1 MKKKRRLQADAI
13 WAAGA
18 ALLILL
24 QFWWLPGSPGSTV
37 DSFSTGID
45 GKLGLFRA
53 LDRLFPQVEREKE
66 RPIPDSNCTL
76 LIIGPDRL
84 PTAAEQ
90 TRLAAFVNGGG
101 TLLFAPSFTE
111 PSVDLAELRINL
123 TELKPLETFGAPTPN
138 SSAVPVTAPP
148 QAISSAPASADPE
161 DPDPSAEDDSSSP
174 TTPTVP
180 ANPATPVVPTTPS
193 VQPGTESAD
202 LPLAGTRE
210 VLCESPYS
218 SGTAELT
225 VGSRFTWLPS
235 DSEVLAE
242 SGNAAMAASWEQGA
256 GRVIVCTTP
265 DFFSNRSLLMPASS
279 RLAVRLAAW
288 GILQPSTYQEE
299 GWAYFDKSRIVIS
312 EYFNTTDSMLGAG
325 VLFSSGLRIGTLQ
338 LILAAALALW
348 LGFHRFG
355 PAEQDLRL
363 QRRSLTETARAVG
376 NLQYRSSDGG
386 ALVSARLD
394 YLRGQLRRRY
404 GSAVS
409 LQNRASLTRLSGLTA
424 EEVSSR
430 LNLAERQ
437 SDHPR
442 LPVSDAA
449 VTIRWLSQ
457 LQQAVLGSLPGRNGR
472 GKRPAS

>member
-53 LDRLFPQVEREKE
+53 LDRLFPHVEREKE

-90 TRLAAFVNGGG
+90 TRLAAFVNRGG
-101 TLLFAPSFTE
+101 TLLFAPSLTE
-111 PSVDLAELRINL
+111 PTVDLADLQINL
-123 TELKPLETFGAPTPN
+123 TGLDPRESFGAPTPG
-138 SSAVPVTAPP
+138 SSAVPVESPP
-148 QAISSAPASADPE
+148 QATASAPPSGDAAAA
-161 DPDPSAEDDSSSP
+161 SAEDDSSNP
-174 TTPTVP
+174 ATPAAPV
-180 ANPATPVVPTTPS
+180 NPATPVVPTTPS
-193 VQPGTESAD
+193 VQPGNESAD
-202 LPLAGTRE
+202 LQLAVTRE

-218 SGTAELT
+218 AGTAELT
-225 VGSRFTWLPS
+225 VGSRFTWLPT

-242 SGNAAMAASWEQGA
+242 SGKAAMAASWELGA

-265 DFFSNRSLLMPASS
+265 DFFSNRSLLMPAAS

-299 GWAYFDKSRIVIS
+299 GWAFFDKSRIVIS

-325 VLFSSGLRIGTLQ
+325 VLFNSGLRVGTLQ

-376 NLQYRSSDGG
+376 DLQYRSSDGG

-409 LQNRASLTRLSGLTA
+409 LENRASLTRLSGLTA

-437 SDHPR
+437 SSHPR

-457 LQQAVLGSLPGRNGR
+457 LQQAVLGSLPGRHGR

>member
-1 MKKKRRLQADAI
+1 
-13 WAAGA
+13 
-18 ALLILL
+18 
-24 QFWWLPGSPGSTV
+24 
-37 DSFSTGID
+37 
-45 GKLGLFRA
+45 
-53 LDRLFPQVEREKE
+53 
-66 RPIPDSNCTL
+66 
-76 LIIGPDRL
+76 
-84 PTAAEQ
+84 
-90 TRLAAFVNGGG
+90 
-101 TLLFAPSFTE
+101 
-111 PSVDLAELRINL
+111 
-123 TELKPLETFGAPTPN
+123 
-138 SSAVPVTAPP
+138 
-148 QAISSAPASADPE
+148 
-161 DPDPSAEDDSSSP
+161 
-174 TTPTVP
+174 
-180 ANPATPVVPTTPS
+180 
-193 VQPGTESAD
+193 
-202 LPLAGTRE
+202 
-210 VLCESPYS
+210 
-218 SGTAELT
+218 
-225 VGSRFTWLPS
+225 
-235 DSEVLAE
+235 VLAE

-288 GILQPSTYQEE
+288 GILKPSTYQEE

>member
-1 MKKKRRLQADAI
+1 MKKKRRLQADAV

-53 LDRLFPQVEREKE
+53 LDRLFPHVEREKE

-111 PSVDLAELRINL
+111 PTVDLAELRINL
-123 TELKPLETFGAPTPN
+123 TGLNPLESFGAPTPN
-138 SSAVPVTAPP
+138 SSPGPGGLPP
-148 QAISSAPASADPE
+148 RATSSVPASDESAD
-161 DPDPSAEDDSSSP
+161 
-174 TTPTVP
+174 
-180 ANPATPVVPTTPS
+180 PVVPTTPS
-193 VQPGTESAD
+193 VQPATESAE
-202 LPLAGTRE
+202 LPLMGTRE
-210 VLCESPYS
+210 VLCESRFS
-218 SGTAELT
+218 AGTAELT
-225 VGSRFTWLPS
+225 VGSRLTWLPS

-242 SGNAAMAASWEQGA
+242 SGNAAMAASWELGA

-265 DFFSNRSLLMPASS
+265 DFFSNRSLLMPAAS

-299 GWAYFDKSRIVIS
+299 GWTIFDKSRIVIS

-355 PAEQDLRL
+355 PAEPDLRL
-363 QRRSLTETARAVG
+363 QRRSLTETACAVG

-394 YLRGQLRRRY
+394 YLQGQLRRRY

-424 EEVSSR
+424 DEVSSR

-437 SDHPR
+437 SSHPR

-457 LQQAVLGSLPGRNGR
+457 LQQAVLGSLPGRHGR